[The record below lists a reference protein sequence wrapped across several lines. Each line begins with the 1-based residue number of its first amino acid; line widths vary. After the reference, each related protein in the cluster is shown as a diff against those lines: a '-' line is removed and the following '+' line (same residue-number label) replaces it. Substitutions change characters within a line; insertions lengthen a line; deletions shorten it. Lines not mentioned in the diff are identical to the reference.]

1 VITDKDIGNARL
13 WLNKKDREAFGE
25 AALLGGFSFDG
36 RKYETPK
43 EIQTLLE
50 SLTIATESEQLR
62 KVLNGAS
69 SLLKANADTIE
80 QLRKERDDAVNNY
93 GLAFELGRKNVL
105 DELAKKVNENGNA

>member
-1 VITDKDIGNARL
+1 MTDRFKNALDWYVRYFTDIYGGYIPSLPHHDAVQ
-13 WLNKKDREAFGE
+13 EA
-25 AALLGGFSFDG
+25 L
-36 RKYETPK
+36 
-43 EIQTLLE
+43 TL
-50 SLTIATESEQLR
+50 ATESEQLR